1 MSIKMNYMD
10 GFGLCYERFLVACDA
25 LEETGAWPVAKLG
38 EMEAWLANDMSCIIM
53 SLITSDGRIN
63 RRELDCLNEAMGVD
77 YSAEE
82 LESFY
87 ANSGG
92 QIDSFLETALPDDIR
107 VLEQLNPVLASEF
120 RQMLSMIAK
129 LVIESDDE
137 VVFKEKETAKKLLSL
152 AQ

>member
-1 MSIKMNYMD
+1 
-10 GFGLCYERFLVACDA
+10 
-25 LEETGAWPVAKLG
+25 
-38 EMEAWLANDMSCIIM
+38 MEAWLANDMSCIIM